1 VHCCLKHKHTTYGHH
16 IYWFSLHLVFV
27 FLLCCRY
34 ENKISTEELEKKKQD
49 VDASA
54 GELKRQLKETVDARE
69 RKGKAIKECTK

>member
-1 VHCCLKHKHTTYGHH
+1 M
-16 IYWFSLHLVFV
+16 